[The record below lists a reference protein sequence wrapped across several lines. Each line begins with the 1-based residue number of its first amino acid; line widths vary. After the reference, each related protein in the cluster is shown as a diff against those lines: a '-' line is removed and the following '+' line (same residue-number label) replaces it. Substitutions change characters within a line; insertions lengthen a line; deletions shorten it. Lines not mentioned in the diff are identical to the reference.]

1 MRFSAQDLHKG
12 SQNLYA
18 VLKSPAK
25 ANPRVKEARLEDGPG
40 LDLHPSLSRSH
51 SPTHRSQAATK
62 GQQMGIL
69 QILTATE
76 IVVFC
81 SIFCIYLFR

>member
-1 MRFSAQDLHKG
+1 MRPAAQDLHKG
-12 SQNLYA
+12 SQNLHA
-18 VLKSPAK
+18 ALKCSAK
-25 ANPRVKEARLEDGPG
+25 AGPRVKGVRLEDGLG

-51 SPTHRSQAATK
+51 SPTNRSKAATK